1 MYLYIHSA
9 ARSGS
14 ASFSKKI
21 PPANLARSFLRLLR
35 CDARLLRSHT
45 FKYALLF
52 TRIAPRTREKSLTKN
67 KLPGPFANRQRG
79 NGVAD
84 DTIRLPGS
92 YSKKTNE
99 YDHMQDNWRIILR
112 HLSAFRIVK
121 EHTRTR
127 YAFAQLQVISYK
139 L

>member
-1 MYLYIHSA
+1 MHLVLDQNLCASARVYLFYYTDITS
-9 ARSGS
+9 
-14 ASFSKKI
+14 
-21 PPANLARSFLRLLR
+21 
-35 CDARLLRSHT
+35 T
-45 FKYALLF
+45 
-52 TRIAPRTREKSLTKN
+52 
-67 KLPGPFANRQRG
+67 LPGPFANRQRG

-121 EHTRTR
+121 EHSHRR
-127 YAFAQLQVISYK
+127 YADGLVTSYRQLATNRLHPVACDLILVEPGGIEPPTPCLQSRCSPS
-139 L
+139 